1 MKKTSIWRT
10 KCSDLTVGQ
19 SVKFGV
25 VAGILACV
33 PYMVATAVLY
43 KDEIGDWFTDHF
55 GRQAR
60 REVASTSEEDEEDW
74 GT

>member
-1 MKKTSIWRT
+1 MKTSFWRT

-19 SVKFGV
+19 SVKFGI
-25 VAGILACV
+25 VAGVLACV
-33 PYMVATAVLY
+33 PYMVATAVIY
-43 KDEIGDWFTDHF
+43 KDDIADWFTDHF
-55 GRQAR
+55 GKAQ

>member
-1 MKKTSIWRT
+1 MKKTSFWRT

-19 SVKFGV
+19 SVKFGLL
-25 VAGILACV
+25 AGFLACV
-33 PYMVATAVLY
+33 PYAVATAVLC
-43 KDEIGDWFTDHF
+43 KDEIADWWVDRF
-55 GRQAR
+55 GQKAQ